1 MVKPE
6 IENKS
11 CLGLGGSLSLLVIF
25 GTEHCG
31 KDKLIAWDHSFVP
44 TKAFPLGMCV
54 RERS

>member
-25 GTEHCG
+25 GTERCG